1 MLGYVGWHVWLLL
14 RSLGVQGSSQQPH
27 DLPTF
32 PRPSAQGL
40 SPQGVCCILPRGVSS
55 EPWCFCPLMQPGP
68 KFQFTRGQGTRERT
82 LHNNSQ
88 YGYLL
93 NMVIKFTILFNGVYS
108 PSNPFAFDSPQT
120 HCIPWLVCPTTPC
133 VSRPSIFLVLIRPQS
148 LLVHSPLNPS
158 RSLALKAQNLDVLPT
173 DASCCKA
180 SACRGP
186 RWAKT
191 TTILSPWSDSRAWWV
206 TRVGFLSISVRPG
219 VLMTPT
225 RFANHAQPSDQRICV
240 VVVLWCHGP

>member
-1 MLGYVGWHVWLLL
+1 MREL
-14 RSLGVQGSSQQPH
+14 
-27 DLPTF
+27 
-32 PRPSAQGL
+32 
-40 SPQGVCCILPRGVSS
+40 ILP
-55 EPWCFCPLMQPGP
+55 P
-68 KFQFTRGQGTRERT
+68 
-82 LHNNSQ
+82 
-88 YGYLL
+88 Y
-93 NMVIKFTILFNGVYS
+93 
-108 PSNPFAFDSPQT
+108 PFALDSPQT
-120 HCIPWLVCPTTPC
+120 HCVPSLVCSKTPC
-133 VSRPSIFLVLIRPQS
+133 FCCETPCISPHSIAFTRRQISSLSIPLKPTAFLHSFALKLPAFPRPSIFLVLIRPQS
-148 LLVHSPLNPS
+148 LLVHSLLNPS
-158 RSLALKAQNLDVLPT
+158 RSLALKPQNLDVLPT

-206 TRVGFLSISVRPG
+206 TRVGFISISVRPG

>member
-1 MLGYVGWHVWLLL
+1 MRELI
-14 RSLGVQGSSQQPH
+14 
-27 DLPTF
+27 LPPYPF
-32 PRPSAQGL
+32 AL
-40 SPQGVCCILPRGVSS
+40 DSPQTHCVPSLVCSKTP
-55 EPWCFCPLMQPGP
+55 CFCCETPCISP
-68 KFQFTRGQGTRERT
+68 
-82 LHNNSQ
+82 HS
-88 YGYLL
+88 
-93 NMVIKFTILFNGVYS
+93 IAVYS
-108 PSNPFAFDSPQT
+108 PSNLFAFDSPQT
-120 HCIPWLVCPTTPC
+120 HCIPSLVCPKTPC

-148 LLVHSPLNPS
+148 LLIHSPLNPS
-158 RSLALKAQNLDVLPT
+158 RSLALKPQNLDVLPT

-206 TRVGFLSISVRPG
+206 TRVGFISISVRPG

>member
-1 MLGYVGWHVWLLL
+1 MREL
-14 RSLGVQGSSQQPH
+14 
-27 DLPTF
+27 
-32 PRPSAQGL
+32 
-40 SPQGVCCILPRGVSS
+40 ILP
-55 EPWCFCPLMQPGP
+55 P
-68 KFQFTRGQGTRERT
+68 
-82 LHNNSQ
+82 
-88 YGYLL
+88 Y
-93 NMVIKFTILFNGVYS
+93 
-108 PSNPFAFDSPQT
+108 PFALDSPQT
-120 HCIPWLVCPTTPC
+120 HCVPSLVCSKTPC
-133 VSRPSIFLVLIRPQS
+133 FCCPSIFLVLIRPQS

-158 RSLALKAQNLDVLPT
+158 RSLALKPQNLDVLPT

-206 TRVGFLSISVRPG
+206 TRVGFISISVRPG